1 MIPHTEPQWQT
12 LPWQHELRTAFRKPA
27 ELLSFLG
34 LPADNLAAQDAASSE
49 FAMLVPRPFAQRMKP
64 GDPQDPLLLQV
75 LPGAEELHSPP
86 NFTTDPLQEASSNP
100 LPGIVHKYQ
109 GRVLLICAPGCAVNC
124 RYCFRRHF
132 DYSENNPGRDHW
144 PATLDY
150 IRSDTSITEVILS
163 GGDPLLLGD
172 DALAGLIAQIQSI
185 AHVGRLRI
193 HTRLPVVLPSRVTGT
208 LCEMLGSSGLKPVM
222 VIHSNHSNEI
232 DADVVHALSDLRAGG
247 VALLNQSVLLAGIND
262 SAASLAQL
270 SEVLFDNGVM
280 PYYLHLLDKV
290 SGAGGFALT
299 DNRAME
305 IYRDLLSRCPGYLVP
320 RLVRELPDHPS
331 KVPLTPYA

>member
-12 LPWQHELRTAFRKPA
+12 LPWQHELRAAFRHPA
-27 ELLSFLG
+27 ELLTFLG
-34 LPADNLAAQDAASSE
+34 LPTDALEARNAAGSE
-49 FAMLVPRPFAQRMKP
+49 FSMLVPRPFAQRMKA
-64 GDPQDPLLLQV
+64 GDPLDPLLLQV
-75 LPGAEELHSPP
+75 LPAAEELHNPVG
-86 NFTTDPLQEASSNP
+86 FTTDPLQETSSNP
-100 LPGIVHKYQ
+100 QPGIVHKYQ

-144 PATLDY
+144 PATLEY
-150 IRSDTSITEVILS
+150 IRGDSSINEVILS

-172 DALAGLIAQIQSI
+172 EVLAGLITQIQSI
-185 AHVGRLRI
+185 AHVRRLRI
-193 HTRLPVVLPSRVTGT
+193 HTRLPIVLPTRVTAG
-208 LCEMLGSSGLKPVM
+208 LCAMLGNSGLKPVL

-232 DADVVHALSDLRAGG
+232 DADVVNALAELRTAG
-247 VALLNQSVLLAGIND
+247 VTLLNQSVLLAGVND
-262 SAASLAQL
+262 CAERLSQL

-290 SGAGGFALT
+290 NGAAGFALSDT
-299 DNRAME
+299 RAME
-305 IYRDLLSRCPGYLVP
+305 IYRELLSRSPGYLVP
-320 RLVRELPDHPS
+320 RLVRELPGHPS